1 MAEVGLVVGEAE
13 VASLNSTVHLPWDS
27 WEELHC
33 GGGVWGGGG
42 EGEGGRGRKGEGER
56 EGRERGGE
64 GREGEGREDT
74 IAIKY
79 LTRRLSDD
87 MHVTCT

>member
-13 VASLNSTVHLPWDS
+13 VASLDSTVHLPWDS

-33 GGGVWGGGG
+33 GGGVWGG
-42 EGEGGRGRKGEGER
+42 ER
-56 EGRERGGE
+56 EDRG
-64 GREGEGREDT
+64 GEGREDT

>member
-13 VASLNSTVHLPWDS
+13 VASLDSTVHLPWDS

-42 EGEGGRGRKGEGER
+42 EGEGREGREGER
-56 EGRERGGE
+56 ERRERGGK
-64 GREGEGREDT
+64 GRGGEGREDT

-79 LTRRLSDD
+79 LTRRLSDG
-87 MHVTCT
+87 MHMTCM